1 MEKLK
6 FTLKSEDETIINR
19 EESYYIKDN
28 VIKFKIDIAM
38 FIFWMYN
45 CKCEQILIKEMRS

>member
-1 MEKLK
+1 MQILLA
-6 FTLKSEDETIINR
+6 FF
-19 EESYYIKDN
+19 
-28 VIKFKIDIAM
+28 IKFKIDIAM

>member
-1 MEKLK
+1 MKKLK

-28 VIKFKIDIAM
+28 VIKFKIDSI
-38 FIFWMYN
+38 IFPVVR
-45 CKCEQILIKEMRS
+45 L